1 VDDPLEDGEIYMEIW
16 LNIGT
21 ITDGELS
28 GYDKGFRFVV
38 KLDTFI
44 EFTSELKRQYKRMME
59 L

>member
-1 VDDPLEDGEIYMEIW
+1 LNIIVDDPLEDGEIYMEIW

-44 EFTSELKRQYKRMME
+44 EFTK
-59 L
+59 